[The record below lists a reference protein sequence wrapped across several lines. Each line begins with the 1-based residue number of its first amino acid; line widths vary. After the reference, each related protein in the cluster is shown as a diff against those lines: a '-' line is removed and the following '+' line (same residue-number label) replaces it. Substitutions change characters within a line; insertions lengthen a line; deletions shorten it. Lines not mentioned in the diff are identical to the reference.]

1 MRRPKSNSM
10 KFLLIGILVATASV
24 AWPRFPQ
31 LEYETADTG
40 QARSQGY
47 RDAQQALDRGDWSEA
62 ASLFAEI
69 AEKGDAESDDALYW
83 QAWAQNKLGRST
95 QALKTVGL
103 LESRYPSSPWLD
115 EARALQAE
123 IDARAAEEWS
133 GDETDEELKL
143 YALNSL
149 LMAEPERALPI
160 LDKYVRGD
168 YSPRLKERALFVLS
182 QSEAPAART
191 LLEEI
196 AAGDTDPN
204 LALAAIQYLGMDQ
217 SAQAASRLESI
228 YRSTEDRRVK
238 SRILES
244 LAMGQ
249 HKDLVLAVAR
259 EEADLQL
266 RAKAIELLGMLD
278 AIPELEQLY
287 AAETEVQLK
296 AHILEA
302 LMLAGDTPTLIDV
315 ATTESDP
322 ALKAKAIEALAMS
335 ASAEASQALASLYAS
350 SSDPAIKAKI
360 IESFMLQDDA
370 EALIQVIETEQ
381 DQNLR
386 RHALE
391 VLSMM
396 DSEAASTYMLEV
408 LER

>member
-10 KFLLIGILVATASV
+10 QFLLIGILVATASV

-31 LEYETADTG
+31 RDYETADSG
-40 QARSQGY
+40 PARSESY
-47 RDAQQALDRGDWSEA
+47 RDAQEALDRGDWSEA
-62 ASLFAEI
+62 VSLFGQI
-69 AEKGDAESDDALYW
+69 AEKGDSESDDALYW
-83 QAWAQNKLGRST
+83 QAWAQHKLGRST
-95 QALKTVGL
+95 QALKTVEL
-103 LESRYPSSPWLD
+103 LESRYPSSAWLD

-123 IDARAAEEWS
+123 IDAQAAAEWS
-133 GDETDEELKL
+133 GDEADEELKL
-143 YALNSL
+143 YAINSL
-149 LMAEPERALPI
+149 LMAEPERAMPI
-160 LDKYVRGD
+160 LEKYVRGD
-168 YSPRLKERALFVLS
+168 YSPKLKDRALFVLS

-191 LLEEI
+191 LLEDI
-196 AAGDTDPN
+196 AGGDSDPS

-244 LAMGQ
+244 LAMGR
-249 HKDLVLAVAR
+249 HKDLILGVAR

-266 RAKAIELLGMLD
+266 RAKAIELLGMMD

-287 AAETEVQLK
+287 AAETEVPLK

-335 ASAEASQALASLYAS
+335 ASTEASQALTSLYDS

-360 IESFMLQDDA
+360 IESFMLRNDA
-370 EALIQVIETEQ
+370 EALIEVIETEQ
-381 DQNLR
+381 DRDLR

-391 VLSMM
+391 VLSTM
-396 DSEAASTYMLEV
+396 DSDAASTYMLEI